1 MQRPD
6 RERPAF
12 DIAKLEMTLRP
23 GGGID
28 ALVTLQ
34 QNAVH
39 AELEGTMTD
48 RQVLQ
53 KVVEMYRRS
62 PG

>member
-1 MQRPD
+1 
-6 RERPAF
+6 
-12 DIAKLEMTLRP
+12 
-23 GGGID
+23 
-28 ALVTLQ
+28 VTLQ

-53 KVVEMYRRS
+53 KVVEMYKRS
-62 PG
+62 PGTTPTTRRPRSCWSATESRAFDDVYLRD